1 MLRRLDA
8 IDATARQSTRHVSE
22 RRQFR
27 DGVRSTQATASG
39 AKLDDR
45 VGCLVRAADAA
56 RRACSAPQI
65 VDDQAPL
72 CDAARVRDLDELL
85 AVARLQQRCLR
96 RARDLLHDA
105 RRLPVPDERARD
117 LERVCQTLESRLVGV
132 SELYND
138 VASRYGMWDVC
149 LATLKVCGHDDEPL
163 AVKLWTSLIKRLVP
177 NNARDPELRRELTSA
192 PFWVVPGCTDAQ
204 EPFWED
210 DYDDDQG
217 QCFEDGA
224 WRRPL
229 RDAVSAL
236 GRELGADE
244 LGAPGVSRGDDAP
257 WTGPAFPLKAVAAL
271 LQRLATRAADCDP
284 ACDADSASPKWP
296 ADCLLDAG
304 APRLALTLALAEAG
318 TSPLER
324 LHGLAN
330 AADVL
335 DAWALK
341 ARDDMRARS
350 ALAAGLRHGADPD
363 ALAAALRGFDGRGRG
378 GPLVQRT
385 LERLA
390 LTSERVEA
398 LFSR

>member
-1 MLRRLDA
+1 M
-8 IDATARQSTRHVSE
+8 
-22 RRQFR
+22 
-27 DGVRSTQATASG
+27 
-39 AKLDDR
+39 
-45 VGCLVRAADAA
+45 
-56 RRACSAPQI
+56 
-65 VDDQAPL
+65 
-72 CDAARVRDLDELL
+72 
-85 AVARLQQRCLR
+85 
-96 RARDLLHDA
+96 
-105 RRLPVPDERARD
+105 
-117 LERVCQTLESRLVGV
+117 
-132 SELYND
+132 
-138 VASRYGMWDVC
+138 
-149 LATLKVCGHDDEPL
+149 
-163 AVKLWTSLIKRLVP
+163 
-177 NNARDPELRRELTSA
+177 TSA
-192 PFWVVPGCTDAQ
+192 PFWVAPGCTDAQ

-271 LQRLATRAADCDP
+271 LQRLATSCVEINQGVGCGMRTRRKILISTQATRAADADP
-284 ACDADSASPKWP
+284 ACDADTSAPRWP

-304 APRLALTLALAEAG
+304 APRLALTLALADAG
-318 TSPLER
+318 ASPLEK

-341 ARDDMRARS
+341 ARDDARS
-350 ALAAGLRHGADPD
+350 RAALAAGLRHGADPD